1 MGVKQHAPGSETRL
15 MIDEIL
21 PQVANAPAPADGV
34 SSSDN
39 LSKDLSSILKNL
51 KKVEQS
57 LEGE

>member
-1 MGVKQHAPGSETRL
+1 